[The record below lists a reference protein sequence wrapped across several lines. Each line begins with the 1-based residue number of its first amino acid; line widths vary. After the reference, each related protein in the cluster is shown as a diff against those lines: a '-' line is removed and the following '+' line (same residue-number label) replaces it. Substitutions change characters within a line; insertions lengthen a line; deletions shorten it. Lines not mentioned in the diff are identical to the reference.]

1 MPEADGER
9 QAILSI
15 QNEVEKVI
23 QSYSMRISASN
34 PYSTV
39 TVEEIRTKWEK
50 VMYAK
55 CIKECCNVVVWFRN
69 TEMIQET

>member
-23 QSYSMRISASN
+23 QSYSMRISATN

-39 TVEEIRTKWEK
+39 TVEEIRSKWEK

-55 CIKECCNVVVWFRN
+55 YTKDIV
-69 TEMIQET
+69 T